1 MAKDATIQLRLKSE
15 EKEIMKRAA
24 ELDQRNVSSFVT
36 LAALKAAKQ
45 IIAEHAVYQRLN
57 GDLSSFVKLENGKS
71 QRL

>member
-36 LAALKAAKQ
+36 LVALKAAKQ
-45 IIAEHAVYQRLN
+45 IIAEHEAADKKGGQ
-57 GDLSSFVKLENGKS
+57 
-71 QRL
+71 